1 MQWRRSE
8 HKSKKKRNDC
18 DVQLSI
24 FQYYHN
30 YYCISNWCARSLA
43 RKYFSASTCLTY
55 SKEKRK
61 FQNSLIFIAIAHLLS
76 SMRTSVYTRA
86 LTLAR
91 CLLPL
96 TKLYLCCCS
105 RMFFARFV
113 ALSLSNFAF
122 AAYFLCH
129 FFLVSSF
136 LIVLST
142 FRLRSACELEHVCLF
157 ICVQIVY
164 LCKMEEERE

>member
-1 MQWRRSE
+1 MR
-8 HKSKKKRNDC
+8 
-18 DVQLSI
+18 
-24 FQYYHN
+24 
-30 YYCISNWCARSLA
+30 ARSLA